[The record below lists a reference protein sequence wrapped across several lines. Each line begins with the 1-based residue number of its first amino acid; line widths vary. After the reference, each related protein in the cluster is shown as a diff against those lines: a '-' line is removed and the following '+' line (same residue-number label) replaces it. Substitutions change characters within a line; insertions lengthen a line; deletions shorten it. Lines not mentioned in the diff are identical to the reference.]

1 MGTPGLRTARC
12 MRAHSL
18 RHRIRCRVRHT
29 LIRHCKPARWPK
41 EGMLS
46 LFLDICGQFSEEEAK
61 TLQAGLGRHLG
72 QFTVTT
78 WREAGSQR
86 GWHRCCCRC
95 ATGDSGEDSRN
106 RRAMRG
112 KCIPVVRAA
121 TVRVGS
127 CPLPRTSQAS
137 GAEPPLHQAVSA
149 DDSSPLKCGAAA
161 RAEYGAIGYYRGKK
175 KTETKLPLKL
185 QCGRACPQFGAWAAQ
200 HGQLSS
206 LRTGLQDFILSFH
219 ITLKCFE
226 EKTV

>member
-1 MGTPGLRTARC
+1 
-12 MRAHSL
+12 
-18 RHRIRCRVRHT
+18 
-29 LIRHCKPARWPK
+29 
-41 EGMLS
+41 MLN
-46 LFLDICGQFSEEEAK
+46 LFFDICGQFSEEEAK

-95 ATGDSGEDSRN
+95 ATGDSGEDSRK

-137 GAEPPLHQAVSA
+137 GAEPPSRPAVSA
-149 DDSSPLKCGAAA
+149 DDSSPLKCGATA
-161 RAEYGAIGYYRGKK
+161 RAEYEAIGYYTERKRKKKKK
-175 KTETKLPLKL
+175 KTPKKLPLKL

-200 HGQLSS
+200 HGQLPS

-226 EKTV
+226 EKLFENTIREGYSEGLGNS

>member
-1 MGTPGLRTARC
+1 MGTPGLRTPRC

-46 LFLDICGQFSEEEAK
+46 LFFDICGQFSEEEAK
-61 TLQAGLGRHLG
+61 TLQAGLGRHFG
-72 QFTVTT
+72 QFAVTT

-95 ATGDSGEDSRN
+95 ATGDSGEDGRN

-149 DDSSPLKCGAAA
+149 DDSSPLKCGATA
-161 RAEYGAIGYYRGKK
+161 RAEYEATGYYRGQKK
-175 KTETKLPLKL
+175 KKKNNRNKTPVETSV
-185 QCGRACPQFGAWAAQ
+185 RASVPTVWRVGSTTWAVVLTQDGPAR
-200 HGQLSS
+200 LYS
-206 LRTGLQDFILSFH
+206 LFSHDVEVL
-219 ITLKCFE
+219 
-226 EKTV
+226 